1 MRLTTDQA
9 NAHIVTAIGVSGALV
24 LVKAGAKS
32 EMPPVRTWIGLTFA
46 GVALATLA
54 QSEPNIAGGVA
65 MLMLTTSVFVYG
77 KPAWDAIA
85 NATSNKPSK
94 NKQGHETSKSV

>member
-1 MRLTTDQA
+1 VKFTTDQA

-24 LVKAGAKS
+24 LVKAGAKA

-54 QSEPNIAGGVA
+54 QSEPNIAGGIA
-65 MLMLTTSVFVYG
+65 LLMLVSAVFVYG
-77 KPAWDAIA
+77 GPAWVAISG
-85 NATSNKPSK
+85 ATGGKGSSKPKPKSK
-94 NKQGHETSKSV
+94 NV